1 MMEGGGGLIQ
11 GLWRVS
17 VYCEGM
23 GYVLLGSRCCM
34 CRVMG
39 EEVDLCFD
47 LYLPTGILGQ
57 IVTAGDT
64 CRTQNQEKDSRWDVC
79 GKGEE

>member
-1 MMEGGGGLIQ
+1 
-11 GLWRVS
+11 
-17 VYCEGM
+17 
-23 GYVLLGSRCCM
+23 
-34 CRVMG
+34 MG
-39 EEVDLCFD
+39 EVVDLCFD

>member
-1 MMEGGGGLIQ
+1 
-11 GLWRVS
+11 
-17 VYCEGM
+17 
-23 GYVLLGSRCCM
+23 M